1 MTNGDEDENGNG
13 GGGEHDLALIQAA
26 SYGIG
31 VASRCCSS
39 SSNSKLDHNTTSS
52 LNDYVMECVYGL
64 GEAIQFICKILIL
77 F

>member
-1 MTNGDEDENGNG
+1 MTNGDEDENGN

-39 SSNSKLDHNTTSS
+39 SSNSDHNTTTS

>member
-1 MTNGDEDENGNG
+1 MTNGDGDENGN

-39 SSNSKLDHNTTSS
+39 SSNSKSDHNTTS